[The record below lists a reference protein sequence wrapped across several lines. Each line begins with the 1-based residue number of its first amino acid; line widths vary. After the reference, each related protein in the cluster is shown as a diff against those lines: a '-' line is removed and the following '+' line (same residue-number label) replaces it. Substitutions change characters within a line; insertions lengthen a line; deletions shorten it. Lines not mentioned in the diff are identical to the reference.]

1 MDNDII
7 LEKYKNDK
15 LQSSQNAIM
24 LSLFLK
30 KNKRILSKIIPS
42 NHLLVTKMAFGIVII
57 V

>member
-1 MDNDII
+1 MTNCN
-7 LEKYKNDK
+7 LLKMPLVKP
-15 LQSSQNAIM
+15 
-24 LSLFLK
+24 FFK